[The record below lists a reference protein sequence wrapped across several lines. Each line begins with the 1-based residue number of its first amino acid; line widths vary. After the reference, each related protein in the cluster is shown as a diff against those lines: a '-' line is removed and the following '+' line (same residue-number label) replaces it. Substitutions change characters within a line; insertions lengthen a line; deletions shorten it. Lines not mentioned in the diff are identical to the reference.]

1 LYVRKRRSP
10 AQPIATPSSTGD
22 WYARLPASRLNR
34 MSKSRGKASGCDVK
48 DDDDMEN
55 IIPLHKDPAKMI

>member
-1 LYVRKRRSP
+1 
-10 AQPIATPSSTGD
+10 
-22 WYARLPASRLNR
+22 